1 MRKYMLTIIIGIVFG
16 VLGSA
21 QAASVFFTKMTV
33 NDCKEFGTCDWWLSC
48 ALNNE
53 NEKTFFQMVEAD
65 TGDEIE
71 VNRDLVFQDFPV
83 TVHCTVKEHDGGI
96 GAGWEDVGSGSITV
110 ATAGEYKIHLD
121 NNEGDVDVE
130 FTVDNVGQSSQ
141 GLTVA
146 SPRRYVGVFRSG
158 SDGHFLWVG
167 VEWDDFV
174 AKWTELS
181 NKGFRLI
188 DLETYKEG
196 NKRLYAGVFRA
207 GSDKHFLWAG
217 VEWDAFV
224 AKWKELSN
232 KGLRLIDLETY
243 EESNKRLYAGVF
255 RAGSDG
261 HFLWAGPGPDFLAKW
276 KELSLKGFRLID
288 LEIYPE

>member
-1 MRKYMLTIIIGIVFG
+1 
-16 VLGSA
+16 
-21 QAASVFFTKMTV
+21 
-33 NDCKEFGTCDWWLSC
+33 
-48 ALNNE
+48 
-53 NEKTFFQMVEAD
+53 
-65 TGDEIE
+65 
-71 VNRDLVFQDFPV
+71 
-83 TVHCTVKEHDGGI
+83 
-96 GAGWEDVGSGSITV
+96 
-110 ATAGEYKIHLD
+110 
-121 NNEGDVDVE
+121 
-130 FTVDNVGQSSQ
+130 
-141 GLTVA
+141 
-146 SPRRYVGVFRSG
+146 
-158 SDGHFLWVG
+158 
-167 VEWDDFV
+167 
-174 AKWTELS
+174 
-181 NKGFRLI
+181 
-188 DLETYKEG
+188 LETYKEG

-232 KGLRLIDLETY
+232 QGLRLIDLETY